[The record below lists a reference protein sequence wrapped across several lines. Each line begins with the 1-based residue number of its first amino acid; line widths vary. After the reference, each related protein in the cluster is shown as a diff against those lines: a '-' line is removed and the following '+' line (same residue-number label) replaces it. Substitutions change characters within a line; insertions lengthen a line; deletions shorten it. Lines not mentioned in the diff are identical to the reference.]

1 MGRFGKG
8 RKAKARTRRLPGQ
21 MNGLERR
28 YADHLN
34 LRLAAGELDR
44 WDYEPVTLKL
54 APRTTYTPDFRVILP
69 DGTEE
74 YHETK
79 GFMRDDAHVKLKV
92 AAAQHPYTFRLVT
105 WAKATGFTITVLEAP

>member
-1 MGRFGKG
+1 MRRFGKG
-8 RKAKARTRRLPGQ
+8 HKAKARTRRLPGQ

-92 AAAQHPYTFRLVT
+92 AATQHPYTFRLVT
-105 WAKATGFTITVLEAP
+105 WSKAAGFTISEIEAP